1 MAHNQRRS
9 SDEVGSISGVGD
21 NGRCGIRAAR
31 DVAGPGRHATEG
43 PARAR
48 IRPLLIFT
56 HFGLAASGLVLWIVY
71 VITDTDAIAWV
82 AFAIVAVVAG
92 LGFAMLAVWLQRR
105 RPPTAAGPAA
115 GGPAE
120 QHFPAT
126 LVTFHGIVAATTLV
140 TVVLAAAGV
149 GS

>member
-1 MAHNQRRS
+1 MKW
-9 SDEVGSISGVGD
+9 
-21 NGRCGIRAAR
+21 AALAAW
-31 DVAGPGRHATEG
+31 VITAGAGFGLLGMWLARGGMRQKDQPG
-43 PARAR
+43 AR
-48 IRPLLIFT
+48 IRAPLIFT

-71 VITDTDAIAWV
+71 VITDTDAIAWA

-105 RPPTAAGPAA
+105 RRPAAAGPAA
-115 GGPAE
+115 GRPAE

>member
-1 MAHNQRRS
+1 MKW
-9 SDEVGSISGVGD
+9 
-21 NGRCGIRAAR
+21 AALAAW
-31 DVAGPGRHATEG
+31 VITAGAGFGLLGMWLARGGMRQKEQPG
-43 PARAR
+43 AR

-105 RPPTAAGPAA
+105 RRPAAAGPAA
-115 GGPAE
+115 GRPAE

-126 LVTFHGIVAATTLV
+126 LVTFHGILAATTLV
-140 TVVLAAAGV
+140 TVLLAAARV